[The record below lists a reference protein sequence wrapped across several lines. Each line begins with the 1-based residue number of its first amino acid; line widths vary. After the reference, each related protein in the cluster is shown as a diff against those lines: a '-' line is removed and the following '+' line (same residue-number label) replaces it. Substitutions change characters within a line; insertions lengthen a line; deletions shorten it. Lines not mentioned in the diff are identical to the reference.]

1 MQWQYTMTKQEIRAQ
16 IRALTRIRGSIAGRQ
31 IHRLRL
37 VEPLVFAAAML
48 VFSLIQLGG
57 LPTEGQM
64 GEAVFLLIL
73 IVLMALLIWALV
85 PAQYVSIQ
93 MSALRRGLAQM
104 TSQPYTVRLE
114 EGMVTVEGPGISGE
128 RGQIRRRA
136 SDLETIQSDRAGLV
150 LVFQDGAGLLMP
162 LSAFSEAQPL
172 PYSLSLFE
180 QARHA
185 RPAAPEAR
193 TEQKEPAGPVH
204 TGFVPDSAGGGTFVQ
219 TIDRETAGLLLR
231 ERAIAVLKT
240 TAYWRRKWPALVL
253 ILLGGSY
260 LTWQYGGIGLLVLA
274 AAVAA
279 VAYGVSHPSDRELDR
294 ISGTFTVELA
304 PDALH
309 LDDGKGGS
317 WCIPYA
323 GCFLLETPHSF
334 VLCRPGATAG
344 FSFARS
350 AFGNGAEQEAFL
362 AALNARL
369 GA

>member
-1 MQWQYTMTKQEIRAQ
+1 MQWQYTMTKQELRAQ
-16 IRALTRIRGSIAGRQ
+16 IRALTRMRGSIANRQ
-31 IHRLRL
+31 MHRLRL
-37 VEPLVFAAAML
+37 VEPLALAAAMI

-57 LPTEGQM
+57 LPTEAQM

-73 IVLMALLIWALV
+73 TVLMALLLWALA

-93 MSALRRGLAQM
+93 MSALRRGLTDM
-104 TSQPYTVRLE
+104 TTRPYTVRLE

-128 RGQIRRRA
+128 RGHICRRA
-136 SDLETIQSDRAGLV
+136 SDLQTVQSDRAGLV
-150 LVFQDGAGLLMP
+150 LVFRDGAGLLMP

-172 PYSLSLFE
+172 PYSLSLLE

-185 RPAAPEAR
+185 RPAAPEDR
-193 TEQKEPAGPVH
+193 TEQKESAGPVH
-204 TGFVPDSAGGGTFVQ
+204 TGFIPDGAGGGTFVQ

-231 ERAIAVLKT
+231 ERTAAVLKT

-317 WCIPYA
+317 WRISYA